1 MPAQRG
7 LEKSTMYYRSWAQE
21 QSTLQQRTISVT
33 VQATTKEETMRQEKV
48 GDAESKQNRSASFGA
63 RPYQGGGL
71 AGEMFTRQF
80 PMKDICRR

>member
-1 MPAQRG
+1 
-7 LEKSTMYYRSWAQE
+7 
-21 QSTLQQRTISVT
+21 
-33 VQATTKEETMRQEKV
+33 MRQEKV